1 MNKPALPAPILN
13 AQHCVI
19 NMLRPV
25 NMGVQCCAMSR
36 KRRYRPTR
44 RAENQADTR
53 RRIVEATVDLHAEL
67 GPARTSIS
75 AIAERAGVQRHTV
88 YAHFPSERGL
98 FLACSGLALERDP
111 LPDERSWRAIAN
123 HRERFRRGLTE
134 LYAWY
139 GRNAEIAGNV
149 MRDAE
154 VDPLIRDIVQLQLG
168 SRMDAF
174 RAALAQ
180 GLRPRRELNAAL
192 GLAISFHTW
201 RSLVKEGGLS
211 VEAAV
216 DFVLRAVNCVL
227 EKPKRSGRT

>member
-1 MNKPALPAPILN
+1 MCN
-13 AQHCVI
+13 
-19 NMLRPV
+19 
-25 NMGVQCCAMSR
+25 SR
-36 KRRYRPTR
+36 KRRYANR

-53 RRIVEATVDLHAEL
+53 RRIVEATIDLHAEM

-75 AIAERAGVQRHTV
+75 AIAERGGVQRHTV
-88 YAHFPSERGL
+88 YAHFPTERGL

-111 LPDERSWRAIAN
+111 LLDERSWRAVAN
-123 HRERFRRGLTE
+123 PRERLRRGLTE

-139 GRNAEIAGNV
+139 ARNAEIAGNV

-180 GLRPRRELNAAL
+180 GLRPGRELNAAL

-216 DFVLRAVNCVL
+216 DFVQRAVNCVR
-227 EKPKRSGRT
+227 EKPKRSSRA

>member
-1 MNKPALPAPILN
+1 M
-13 AQHCVI
+13 
-19 NMLRPV
+19 
-25 NMGVQCCAMSR
+25 
-36 KRRYRPTR
+36 
-44 RAENQADTR
+44 
-53 RRIVEATVDLHAEL
+53 
-67 GPARTSIS
+67 
-75 AIAERAGVQRHTV
+75 QRHTV
-88 YAHFPSERGL
+88 YAHFPTERGL

-123 HRERFRRGLTE
+123 QSERLRCGLTE

-139 GRNAEIAGNV
+139 DRNADIAGNV

-180 GLRPRRELNAAL
+180 GLRPGRELNAAL

-201 RSLVKEGGLS
+201 RSLVKEGRLS
-211 VEAAV
+211 NEAAV

-227 EKPKRSGRT
+227 NKPKRSNRA

>member
-1 MNKPALPAPILN
+1 
-13 AQHCVI
+13 
-19 NMLRPV
+19 
-25 NMGVQCCAMSR
+25 MSR
-36 KRRYRPTR
+36 KRRYTLSR

-75 AIAERAGVQRHTV
+75 AIADRAGVQRHTV
-88 YAHFPSERGL
+88 YAHFPTERGL

-123 HRERFRRGLTE
+123 QSERLRRGLTE

-139 GRNAEIAGNV
+139 ARNAEIAGNV

-154 VDPLIRDIVQLQLG
+154 VDPLIRD
-168 SRMDAF
+168 AF

-180 GLRPRRELNAAL
+180 GLRPGRELNAAL

-201 RSLVKEGGLS
+201 RSLVKDGGLS
-211 VEAAV
+211 IEAAV

-227 EKPKRSGRT
+227 EKPKRSSRA